1 MERLR
6 LPGNGL
12 TWVSH
17 GGPARRGVLPAA
29 LGRAAALALL
39 AAAAFAA
46 APEAAEAQAADP
58 IWTATLTVGS
68 SGGGNPRL
76 GWSFSDLYGSITSDR
91 ITHPSASRTIEEV
104 DLFSGRLWIRYAFSP
119 SGSATGDYK
128 LCVDGRGFAGG
139 WNPFVGD
146 STSRH
151 WPASGLTWTV
161 GQRVELAVV
170 TSAQACPS
178 TATVAAGTSP
188 VTEGT
193 DATFTVTLSH
203 AAPSGGLTVNL
214 TVSESAGSDYVA
226 PGNEGPKTVSFAQ
239 GDTSK
244 TYRVATVDD
253 PTDEPD
259 GSVTVTL
266 ASGTG
271 YLLRTATSAS
281 VTVNDDDAPD
291 TEPSFGDSGIANR
304 SYTENTPI
312 ADLTLPAATGGNGTL
327 RYGLSPAPP
336 AGLSFD
342 AETRRL
348 TGTPAGT
355 HAAATY
361 TYTVTDA
368 DGDTA
373 TLTFTITVAAAPPGA
388 TPSFGASS
396 IPDQSYRQNEGVAG
410 LTLPAAT
417 GGNGTLR
424 YSLSPSA
431 PAGLDFNAA
440 TRRLTGT
447 PTGTQDATTYTYTV
461 TDADGDTATLTFT
474 IAIEQTGNIDVPD
487 DLPAEHRRVPRNVA
501 VSTTGV
507 VTWNLDT
514 DTEADPGTSYLVEWI
529 WDEQAPSGMNRE
541 SPYFGNG
548 SLEESRC
555 SGGSCEVRIEGF
567 DAGRHY
573 LVYVSTWARWAN
585 GLPAVV
591 VRHTPAEGETLDLTG
606 LPKDVAI
613 TGAGLVTWRAGS
625 VEDDYYSVAWASGDS
640 RLETSRSPGARGRDY
655 RIVDLHTCVEQ
666 RCRFQIPSFDAERH
680 WVAEVNSKGRE
691 QGAREPVRVRHA
703 PGAPRVTVAA
713 GPAVAEGTAAAFTV
727 TLSEAVPAGGL
738 VLRYTV
744 SEDGDFVAA
753 SEEGAKTLGLAAGAT
768 GATLRVPTVGDGEDE
783 PDGAVTVTLGD
794 GVGYVLGSPTSASVT
809 VRDGEG
815 ELPPPGTPVV
825 TVTGGEAVTEGTA
838 AAFTV
843 SVSPAPGVAL
853 AVGVSVADAPG
864 SDFVAPEEEGAKTV
878 AIPAGQTSAPLAV
891 PTVADP
897 VDEPGGVVTVT
908 LAPGEGYALGSPSS
922 AVVTVRD
929 DDGTDDDDET
939 GDDDGAR
946 VPYLL
951 SESALYGQGFVRVVN
966 HSDEAGE
973 VSITAI
979 DDAGTSYGPLTLPL
993 GAGAAA
999 HFNSADL
1006 ERGNSAKGIES
1017 GTGAGEGDWRLALA
1031 SALDIEVL
1039 SYVRSAGGFVTSM
1052 HDEAPR
1058 TSTGEHRVVFMN
1070 PASNRSQVS
1079 GLRLVNPG
1087 EAAAEVRITG
1097 VDDAGESGAGAVE
1110 LTLGAGVSRTVRVQ
1124 ALESGEG
1131 EGLSGAL
1138 GDGQGK
1144 WRLRVSADRTIRVMS
1159 VLASPTGYLANVST
1173 TPGRTPEARRVPYF
1187 LSESSLYGQGFVR
1200 VVNHSGEAGE
1210 VSITAIDDAGTSYG
1224 PLTLPLG
1231 AGAAAHFNSADLER
1245 GNSAKGIESGTGAGE
1260 GDWRLALASALDIE
1274 VLSYV
1279 RSAGGFVTSMHDEAP
1294 RTEAGEHRVVFMN
1307 PASNRNQVSG
1317 LRLVNPGEAAAEVRI
1332 TGVDDA
1338 GESGAGA
1345 VVLTLGAG
1353 VSRTVRV
1360 QALESGEGEG
1370 LSGALGD
1377 GRGKWRL
1384 GVSADRPIR
1393 VMSVLANPT
1402 GHLVN
1407 VSTTPG
1413 RP

>member
-1 MERLR
+1 M
-6 LPGNGL
+6 
-12 TWVSH
+12 
-17 GGPARRGVLPAA
+17 
-29 LGRAAALALL
+29 
-39 AAAAFAA
+39 
-46 APEAAEAQAADP
+46 
-58 IWTATLTVGS
+58 
-68 SGGGNPRL
+68 
-76 GWSFSDLYGSITSDR
+76 
-91 ITHPSASRTIEEV
+91 
-104 DLFSGRLWIRYAFSP
+104 WIRYAFSP

-139 WNPFVGD
+139 WNPFVGG
-146 STSRH
+146 STGRD

-193 DATFTVTLSH
+193 DASFTVTLSH
-203 AAPSGGLTVNL
+203 AAPTGGLTVNL
-214 TVSESAGSDYVA
+214 AVSESAGSDYVA
-226 PGNEGPKTVSFAQ
+226 PGNEGAKTVSFAQ

-244 TYRVATVDD
+244 TYRVATDND
-253 PTDEPD
+253 TDDEPN
-259 GSVTVTL
+259 GSVTVRLT
-266 ASGTG
+266 SGTG

-291 TEPSFGDSGIANR
+291 TEPSFGDGAIANR

-342 AETRRL
+342 AEARRL

-368 DGDTA
+368 DDDTA
-373 TLTFTITVAAAPPGA
+373 TLTFTIAVVAAAPGA
-388 TPSFGASS
+388 TPSFGASN
-396 IPDQSYRQNEGVAG
+396 IPDQSYRQNEGVAD

-431 PAGLDFNAA
+431 PAGLTFDAA

-487 DLPAEHRRVPRNVA
+487 DLPAEYRRVPRNVA

-507 VTWNLDT
+507 VAWNLDT
-514 DTEADPGTSYLVEWI
+514 DTEADPRTNYLVEWI
-529 WDEQAPSGMNRE
+529 WDEQPPSRMHRE

-548 SLEESRC
+548 RIEEYQC
-555 SGGSCEVRIEGF
+555 SGGKCEVRIEGF
-567 DAGRHY
+567 HAGRHY

-591 VRHTPAEGETLDLTG
+591 VRHTPAEAETLDLTG

-613 TGAGLVTWRAGS
+613 TGAGLVTWRAAS
-625 VEDDYYSVAWASGDS
+625 VQVEYYSVAWASGDS
-640 RLETSRSPGARGRDY
+640 RLETSRSRGARGRNY
-655 RIVDLHTCVEQ
+655 RIVEVDTCADQ
-666 RCRFQIPSFDAERH
+666 RCQFQIPNFDAERH
-680 WVAEVNSKGRE
+680 WVAEVNSEGRE
-691 QGAREPVRVRHA
+691 QGAREPVRVRYA

-727 TLSEAVPAGGL
+727 TLSEVAPAGGL

-753 SEEGAKTLGLAAGAT
+753 SEEGAKTLSLAAGAT

-815 ELPPPGTPVV
+815 ELPPPSGTPVV

-853 AVGVSVADAPG
+853 AIGVVVADAPG
-864 SDFVAPEEEGAKTV
+864 SDFVALEEEGEKTV

-897 VDEPGGVVTVT
+897 VNEPGGVVTVT
-908 LAPGEGYALGSPSS
+908 LAPGEGYAVGSPSS
-922 AVVTVRD
+922 ATVAVRD
-929 DDGTDDDDET
+929 DDGTGDDDET
-939 GDDDGAR
+939 DDDDGTRAR
-946 VPYLL
+946 VPYFL
-951 SESALYGQGFVRVVN
+951 SESALYGQGFVRV
-966 HSDEAGE
+966 
-973 VSITAI
+973 I
-979 DDAGTSYGPLTLPL
+979 
-993 GAGAAA
+993 
-999 HFNSADL
+999 
-1006 ERGNSAKGIES
+1006 
-1017 GTGAGEGDWRLALA
+1017 
-1031 SALDIEVL
+1031 
-1039 SYVRSAGGFVTSM
+1039 
-1052 HDEAPR
+1052 
-1058 TSTGEHRVVFMN
+1058 
-1070 PASNRSQVS
+1070 
-1079 GLRLVNPG
+1079 
-1087 EAAAEVRITG
+1087 
-1097 VDDAGESGAGAVE
+1097 
-1110 LTLGAGVSRTVRVQ
+1110 
-1124 ALESGEG
+1124 
-1131 EGLSGAL
+1131 
-1138 GDGQGK
+1138 
-1144 WRLRVSADRTIRVMS
+1144 
-1159 VLASPTGYLANVST
+1159 
-1173 TPGRTPEARRVPYF
+1173 
-1187 LSESSLYGQGFVR
+1187 
-1200 VVNHSGEAGE
+1200 NHSGEAGE

-1231 AGAAAHFNSADLER
+1231 ANAAAHFNTADLER

-1260 GDWRLALASALDIE
+1260 GHWRLALASALDIE
-1274 VLSYV
+1274 VLSYI
-1279 RSAGGFVTSMHDEAP
+1279 RSADGFVTSMHDEVP
-1294 RTEAGEHRVVFMN
+1294 RTGAGEHRVVFMN
-1307 PASNRNQVSG
+1307 PASNRRQVSA

-1384 GVSADRPIR
+1384 RVSAEETIRVMSVLASPTGHLANVSITPGRTPEARRVPYFLSESALYGQGFVRVINHSGEAGEVSIIAIDDAGTSYGPLTLPLGAGAAVNFNSGDLEQGNPAKGIESGTGAGEGDWRLALASTLDIEVLSYVRSADGFVTSMHDEAPRTGAGEHRVVFMNPASNRNQVSGLRLVNPGEAAAEVRITGIDDAGESGEGAVELTLGAGVSRTVRVQALESGEGEGLSGALGDGRGKWRLRVSADRPIR
-1393 VMSVLANPT
+1393 VMSVLASPT
-1402 GHLVN
+1402 GHLAN
-1407 VSTTPG
+1407 VSTVPG